1 MQLQKSELVAG
12 FMDDL
17 TFGGPKD
24 VVAADIDLIRDG
36 QNLTGLLINAAKC
49 EIISR
54 SPAPGSPGITV
65 QQLHLSGT
73 RGSRTSGSTAVH
85 WK

>member
-1 MQLQKSELVAG
+1 MQLKSELVAG

-17 TFGGPKD
+17 TLGGPTD
-24 VVAADIDLIRDG
+24 VVAADIDIIRDG
-36 QNLTGLLINAAKC
+36 QNLTGLHISAAKC

-54 SPAPGSPGITV
+54 STDITV

-73 RGSRTSGSTAVH
+73 QGSRTSGSTAVH